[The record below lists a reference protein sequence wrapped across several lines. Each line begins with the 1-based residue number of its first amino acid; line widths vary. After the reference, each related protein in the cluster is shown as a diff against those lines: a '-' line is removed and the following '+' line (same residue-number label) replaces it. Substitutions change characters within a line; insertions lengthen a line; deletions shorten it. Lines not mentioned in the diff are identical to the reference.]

1 MKNPYFERLENPDMP
16 TPASDDAAKRR
27 QADLLRVMIDITTM
41 GRTPST
47 SADHQPD
54 AQELAEFARR
64 DANGA
69 RCNL

>member
-1 MKNPYFERLENPDMP
+1 MKNPYFERLENPDA
-16 TPASDDAAKRR
+16 PATDDAAKRR
-27 QADLLRVMIDITTM
+27 QAELLRVMVDIATM
-41 GRTPST
+41 GRTRPPST
-47 SADHQPD
+47 SADHRPD